1 MSYYDD
7 YMKMFPTPEALDA
20 AIGKTPGDA
29 YDDDISTAGCHPF
42 AVFLR
47 LRNEAIRASLLNPKA
62 TQMATPKASSETPP
76 NASIAH
82 HQPVAA
88 PPAPRRHAT
97 TRQRAHA

>member
-29 YDDDISTAGCHPF
+29 YDEDISPVGCHPF
-42 AVFLR
+42 IALLR
-47 LRNEAIRASLLNPKA
+47 LRDEATRASLANSKTPPNTSPK
-62 TQMATPKASSETPP
+62 TPTETPP
-76 NASIAH
+76 QAPTTN

-88 PPAPRRHAT
+88 LPTARRRAT
-97 TRQRAHA
+97 THQKNHA